1 MFLPPFNESVVLSV
15 HKVYLLTILCWPND
29 GFTSQL
35 YHLLSHL
42 KSPIFLTSGMG
53 TTKSTM
59 LLYSSPGDQL
69 SRLSQPFALCKTNWF
84 S

>member
-35 YHLLSHL
+35 YHLKWGKKIIPFFINKDSTLDSSQKSYFSH
-42 KSPIFLTSGMG
+42 IRNGYHQINHAFV
-53 TTKSTM
+53 
-59 LLYSSPGDQL
+59 
-69 SRLSQPFALCKTNWF
+69 
-84 S
+84 